1 MGNTFGEILR
11 LTTWGES
18 HGPAIGAVLDGCPA
32 GLKVTEKLIQDELD
46 RRSPRFKNPASTS
59 RNEDDKVEILSG
71 IFEGKTTGAPISMII
86 YNTDQRPK
94 DYGNLKDLY
103 RPGHA
108 DLAYELKYGVR
119 DYRGGGRSSGR
130 ETACRVMGGAIAK
143 ALLKEAAQTEIYA
156 YTKQIG
162 QFGIPSYTDWP
173 PALKLENS
181 RKNNIC
187 CPDPEIAKKME
198 RYIIDKKTVG
208 ESVGGI
214 VEIVVKNPPVGL
226 GEPCFD
232 KLHADLGK
240 ALLSIGTVKGFEIG
254 SGFGVA
260 DMDGSENNDSYVMKS
275 KTPKDGVNLQKNYAG
290 GIQGG
295 ISIGADIIMRVAIKP
310 PSSIGREQSTIDK
323 KGNRVSV
330 KIEGRHD
337 ACIIP
342 RFIPVAEAM
351 VALTLADH
359 LLRNKAGKILQAN

>member
-1 MGNTFGEILR
+1 
-11 LTTWGES
+11 
-18 HGPAIGAVLDGCPA
+18 
-32 GLKVTEKLIQDELD
+32 
-46 RRSPRFKNPASTS
+46 
-59 RNEDDKVEILSG
+59 
-71 IFEGKTTGAPISMII
+71 
-86 YNTDQRPK
+86 
-94 DYGNLKDLY
+94 
-103 RPGHA
+103 
-108 DLAYELKYGVR
+108 
-119 DYRGGGRSSGR
+119 
-130 ETACRVMGGAIAK
+130 MGGAIAK
-143 ALLKEAAQTEIYA
+143 ALLKEVAQTEICA
-156 YTKQIG
+156 YTKKIG
-162 QFGIPSYTDWP
+162 HFEIPTQSADRL
-173 PALKLENS
+173 ALRNKGALRTILDLKNAC
-181 RKNNIC
+181 KNNVC

-198 RYIIDKKTVG
+198 RYIIDKKATG

-310 PSSIGREQSTIDK
+310 PSSIGKEQNTIDK
-323 KGNRVSV
+323 KGARVSV

-359 LLRNKAGKILQAN
+359 LLRNATGKIFYGN